1 MIDVKQ
7 HGSLTESETEAL
19 QPFIRCKRIGDG
31 SHVTD
36 AEIGRMVAAESH
48 RPDYPLWWETLPPAI
63 FQRLKARF
71 RLVKGSRIA
80 TAYT

>member
-1 MIDVKQ
+1 MTQEMK
-7 HGSLTESETEAL
+7 AL

-48 RPDYPLWWETLPPAI
+48 QADYPLWWETLPPVV

-71 RLVKGSRIA
+71 WLVKGARHEIA
-80 TAYT
+80 HAQ